1 MRLLKNSI
9 FLAVA
14 STHLVVDMLGSQ
26 LALLAAFLSQALSLT
41 NVGIGMVVAGY
52 RLSSALTQPVF
63 GWLADRVGPRWSL
76 RKETVPPGVPQK
88 AGHPSVA
95 GILATSGPGHDW
107 QPYSQAVS

>member
-1 MRLLKNSI
+1 MRLLKNSV

-63 GWLADRVGPRWSL
+63 GWLADRVGPRWL
-76 RKETVPPGVPQK
+76 
-88 AGHPSVA
+88 VA
-95 GILATSGPGHDW
+95 GGLLWTAGFISLAVVSPGPATLPFLELLDF
-107 QPYSQAVS
+107 SIKV